1 MHKPAHLTRP
11 CLAAATAMAAFL
23 LAGCHSGSSAKGAPG
38 AGGPSGAASA
48 ASAASAAAGSAAAG
62 GGALA
67 SDAAAG
73 PSDAAA
79 SGKPAVTC
87 DQLTFAQV
95 QPFIGDK
102 VTKDDVTVMN
112 AEGLSGE
119 TCNFSN
125 GTSDG
130 NTLSVLVLKGSGAAA
145 AYADDVSNDTDGVV
159 AVPGIGDKASREKG
173 SGGLDA
179 LKGDVICSTGVDEE
193 MTDIGILELAANG
206 TTHIAENLYQDG
218 AIAVGTLCNRIFGS
232 GNTTPDLSAL
242 DAAAAAASASAS
254 ASAAANS
261 AAESAAAA
269 PPSAA
274 ASS

>member
-1 MHKPAHLTRP
+1 MHKPFHLARFSV
-11 CLAAATAMAAFL
+11 AAATAMTALL
-23 LAGCHSGSSAKGAPG
+23 LAGCHSGSSSKSAPA
-38 AGGPSGAASA
+38 AGD
-48 ASAASAAAGSAAAG
+48 ASAAAVGSAAAAA
-62 GGALA
+62 GAAA
-67 SDAAAG
+67 SDAGGAG
-73 PSDAAA
+73 QSDAAA

-102 VTKDDVTVMN
+102 VTKDDVMVLN
-112 AEGLSGE
+112 VEGLSGE
-119 TCNFSN
+119 TCDFSN
-125 GTSDG
+125 GTGDG
-130 NTLSVLVLKGSGAAA
+130 NTVSVEVLKGSGTAG
-145 AYADDVSNDTDGVV
+145 AYDSDVKNDTDGVV
-159 AVPGIGDKASREKG
+159 TVPGVGDKASREKG
-173 SGGLDA
+173 GGSLSA
-179 LKGDVICSTGVDEE
+179 LKGDVYCATGVDEE
-193 MTDIGILELAANG
+193 MTDIGTLESAANG
-206 TTHIAENLYQDG
+206 TTHIAENLYQDA

-254 ASAAANS
+254 ASAGAAS